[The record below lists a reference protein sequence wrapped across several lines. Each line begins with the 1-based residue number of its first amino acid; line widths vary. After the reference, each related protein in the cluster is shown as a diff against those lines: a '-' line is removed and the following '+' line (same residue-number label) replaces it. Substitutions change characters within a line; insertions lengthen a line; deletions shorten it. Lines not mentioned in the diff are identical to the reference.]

1 MSAEALREALRHEG
15 LACEVEG
22 RERLA
27 IVVPE
32 GDVERFADPA
42 LRARLI
48 DLGAAHGFTHVAVEI
63 PSGSGAAVRRD

>member
-1 MSAEALREALRHEG
+1 MRRALREEG
-15 LACEVEG
+15 IACGVEG

-48 DLGAAHGFTHVAVEI
+48 DLGAAHGFTHVALEI
-63 PSGSGAAVRRD
+63 PSGSGAALRRD